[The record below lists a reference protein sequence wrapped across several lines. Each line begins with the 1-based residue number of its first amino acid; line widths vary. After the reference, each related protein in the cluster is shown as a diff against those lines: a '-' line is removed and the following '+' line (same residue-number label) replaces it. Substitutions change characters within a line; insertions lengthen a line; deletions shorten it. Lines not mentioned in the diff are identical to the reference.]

1 MVLNFHDLLIS
12 PSTRDKMFLHMT
24 GTTKVI
30 WAAGS
35 YPVDAK
41 QHFMFSCCGQF
52 QHFIVFLKFP
62 RATKILIL
70 RTRYHKTNIASVSF
84 FMHCKL
90 QRPFL
95 ILN

>member
-1 MVLNFHDLLIS
+1 
-12 PSTRDKMFLHMT
+12 MT
-24 GTTKVI
+24 GTTNVI

-41 QHFMFSCCGQF
+41 